1 MHEGFRGFT
10 ARLAAA
16 IALHRLVEFA
26 VDALAVLALVGE
38 QRRFFLIADATHVH
52 VIGGMKAHGLLAEV
66 DFVIVQFESAAR
78 GQPGAKGQ
86 RTGSLV
92 VQVRID
98 RPLRKQNVGIF
109 GEDQLAQRFRGVA
122 VHHGGAVD
130 LAGEDRLGPQDPAGG
145 LALGRSNG
153 GGFVVRLA
161 RNARLSACE
170 INDRDAGP
178 QRRIARQRAAT
189 PGFGIVRMA
198 ARLNYV
204 PRRKNQWSA
213 SLWEATRI
221 ALDSLRKNKLR
232 SFLTLLGIILATTT
246 LIAVTAL
253 IHGMDRYIADK
264 VSNMGADGF
273 RIVRMAWFGEWD
285 PKKFFEM
292 DKRNPQIRVDEYEFI
307 RSKATLLKDI
317 GMMTQRQAR
326 VAFKGNSVEGVTVNG
341 ITDNI
346 PAINNVQVGIGR
358 GITYDEVRRH
368 MAVAFIGNDIFTRFF
383 EGHDPLGKTI
393 SIEGDPYEVIGV
405 AQALGSVFGQSQDNF
420 VMIPVESYFKTYG
433 ARNGIRLVA
442 KAMDQ
447 QHLVQAQ
454 DEVRV
459 LLRSYRHLGPAQDDN
474 FVIFASETFVTLWE
488 QLTKTI
494 AAMAVGVVSVFMV
507 VGGIV
512 IMNIMLAVVT
522 ERTREI
528 GIRKS
533 LGARRRDILNQYLVE
548 SAVLAG
554 AGGLLGVGKAWL
566 VAGGGRTLYSV
577 PRSLPASSIA
587 IGVGLSSVVGLCLCR
602 LAAG

>member
-1 MHEGFRGFT
+1 M
-10 ARLAAA
+10 
-16 IALHRLVEFA
+16 
-26 VDALAVLALVGE
+26 
-38 QRRFFLIADATHVH
+38 
-52 VIGGMKAHGLLAEV
+52 
-66 DFVIVQFESAAR
+66 
-78 GQPGAKGQ
+78 
-86 RTGSLV
+86 
-92 VQVRID
+92 
-98 RPLRKQNVGIF
+98 
-109 GEDQLAQRFRGVA
+109 
-122 VHHGGAVD
+122 
-130 LAGEDRLGPQDPAGG
+130 
-145 LALGRSNG
+145 
-153 GGFVVRLA
+153 
-161 RNARLSACE
+161 
-170 INDRDAGP
+170 
-178 QRRIARQRAAT
+178 
-189 PGFGIVRMA
+189 
-198 ARLNYV
+198 
-204 PRRKNQWSA
+204 
-213 SLWEATRI
+213 WEATRI

-246 LIAVTAL
+246 LIAVMAL

-273 RIVRMAWFGEWD
+273 RIVRMAWFGEWN

-307 RSKATLLKDI
+307 RTKATLLKDI
-317 GMMTQRQAR
+317 GMMTARQAR

-368 MAVAFIGNDIFTRFF
+368 MPVAFIGNDIFTRFF
-383 EGHDPLGKTI
+383 DGRDPLGKTI
-393 SIEGDPYEVIGV
+393 TIEGDPYEVIGV

-454 DEVRV
+454 DEARM
-459 LLRSYRHLGPAQDDN
+459 LLRSYRHLGPAVDDN
-474 FVIFASETFVTLWE
+474 FVVFASETFVTLWE
-488 QLTKTI
+488 QLTKAI
-494 AAMAVGVVSVFMV
+494 SAMAVGVVSVFMV

-554 AGGLLGVGKAWL
+554 AGGLIGVVTAWL
-566 VAGGGRTLYSV
+566 IAVAVRSFTSV
-577 PRSLPASSIA
+577 PMSLPTSSIV
-587 IGVGLSSVVGLCLCR
+587 IGVGLSSVVGLFFGIYPATK
-602 LAAG
+602 AAKLDPIEALRAEH